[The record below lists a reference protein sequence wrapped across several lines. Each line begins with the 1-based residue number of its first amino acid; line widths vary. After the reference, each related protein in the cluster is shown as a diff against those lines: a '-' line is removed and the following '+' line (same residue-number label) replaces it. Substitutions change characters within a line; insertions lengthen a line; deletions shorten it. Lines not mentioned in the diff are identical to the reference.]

1 MDAAGILRVHPRPG
15 ARPGPLAVLVALG
28 LHALVGATAW
38 WGFQR
43 PAEPPRA
50 TFRIYRVN
58 IVSPPPQAYG
68 PPTLGPPVVNPS
80 KTAAPAARPAAPPAP
95 KPAPPPKAAPK
106 PKAAEK
112 PAKAPPEK
120 AAEKPARAP
129 VEEAGKA
136 ERTAKAKAGAQAPA
150 RGWKPHP
157 DAAVGGSGINVQ
169 LEGEEFP
176 YPGYLEN
183 IILQISR
190 FFRWNGS
197 PDLRAEAYFVIN
209 RDGSVS
215 DIQVTKSSGSF
226 QFDLTV
232 RGAIEAAGSRKA
244 FGALPRGFEGD
255 RLPISFYFQPPR

>member
-1 MDAAGILRVHPRPG
+1 MDAASILRAHPRPG
-15 ARPGPLAVLVALG
+15 ARPGPAAVLTAIG
-28 LHALVGATAW
+28 LHALVALAAW
-38 WGFQR
+38 YGMRQ
-43 PAEPPRA
+43 PAAPPRA
-50 TFRIYRVN
+50 EFRVYRVN
-58 IVSPPPQAYG
+58 IVSPPAQAYG
-68 PPTLGPPVVNPS
+68 PPTLGPPVVNPD
-80 KTAAPAARPAAPPAP
+80 KNAAPEA
-95 KPAPPPKAAPK
+95 KPAPPPPAPAARVAPK
-106 PKAAEK
+106 RAAKPDKAAEK
-112 PAKAPPEK
+112 K
-120 AAEKPARAP
+120 AAEAARAAAAKAAAG
-129 VEEAGKA
+129 AGKG
-136 ERTAKAKAGAQAPA
+136 KGAQAPA

-169 LEGEEFP
+169 LQGEEFP

-215 DIQVTKSSGSF
+215 DIQVTKTSGSF

-232 RGAIEAAGSRKA
+232 RGAIEAAGQRKA
-244 FGALPRGFEGD
+244 FGKLPQGFEGD

>member
-1 MDAAGILRVHPRPG
+1 MDAARILRVGPRPG
-15 ARPGPLAVLVALG
+15 ARPGATAVLVALG
-28 LHALVGATAW
+28 LHALVAFAAW
-38 WGFQR
+38 WGLQR
-43 PAEPPRA
+43 APTPPRA
-50 TFRIYRVN
+50 TFRVYRVN

-80 KTAAPAARPAAPPAP
+80 KTAAPTAKPAAPPAP
-95 KPAPPPKAAPK
+95 KPAPPPKVAPK
-106 PKAAEK
+106 PAEKAAK
-112 PAKAPPEK
+112 AAKAPPK
-120 AAEKPARAP
+120 P
-129 VEEAGKA
+129 VEKVTKAPAKETSAETGKA
-136 ERTAKAKAGAQAPA
+136 KGKAGAPAPA

-197 PDLRAEAYFVIN
+197 PDMRAEAYFVIN

-232 RGAIEAAGSRKA
+232 RGAIEAAGQRKA

>member
-1 MDAAGILRVHPRPG
+1 MDAARILRVGPRPG
-15 ARPGPLAVLVALG
+15 ARPGPTAVVVSLG
-28 LHALVGATAW
+28 LHALVAFGAW
-38 WGFQR
+38 WGFQHEA
-43 PAEPPRA
+43 PPPRA
-50 TFRIYRVN
+50 TFRVYRVN

-68 PPTLGPPVVNPS
+68 PPTLGPPVVNPA
-80 KTAAPAARPAAPPAP
+80 KNAAPTAKPAAPPAP
-95 KPAPPPKAAPK
+95 AVKVTPK
-106 PKAAEK
+106 PKPEK
-112 PAKAPPEK
+112 AAKAPPRKTSTE
-120 AAEKPARAP
+120 AAKS
-129 VEEAGKA
+129 
-136 ERTAKAKAGAQAPA
+136 KAGAQAPA

-209 RDGSVS
+209 RDGSVG
-215 DIQVTKSSGSF
+215 DIQVTRSSGSF

-232 RGAIEAAGSRKA
+232 RGAIEAAGQRKA
-244 FGALPRGFEGD
+244 FGRLPRGFEGD

>member
-1 MDAAGILRVHPRPG
+1 MDAARILRVGPRPG
-15 ARPGPLAVLVALG
+15 ARPGPVAIAVALA
-28 LHALVGATAW
+28 LHALVALAAW
-38 WGFQR
+38 WGLQR
-43 PAEPPRA
+43 APAPPRA

-80 KTAAPAARPAAPPAP
+80 KTAAPAAKPAPAPPAP
-95 KPAPPPKAAPK
+95 APRVTPKTP

-112 PAKAPPEK
+112 AAKAPPKPVEK
-120 AAEKPARAP
+120 ATKVPAKGTSSEREKGKGGAP
-129 VEEAGKA
+129 
-136 ERTAKAKAGAQAPA
+136 APA

-176 YPGYLEN
+176 YPGYLDN

-232 RGAIEAAGSRKA
+232 RGAIEAAGQRKA
-244 FGALPRGFEGD
+244 FGRLPRGFEGD

>member
-1 MDAAGILRVHPRPG
+1 MDAARILRVNPRPG
-15 ARPGPLAVLVALG
+15 ARPGPTAVLVSLG
-28 LHALVGATAW
+28 LHALVALAAW
-38 WGFQR
+38 WGFQQQA
-43 PAEPPRA
+43 PPPRA

-68 PPTLGPPVVNPS
+68 PPTLGPPAVNPP
-80 KTAAPAARPAAPPAP
+80 KNAAPTAR
-95 KPAPPPKAAPK
+95 PAPPPAPAVKVVPK
-106 PKAAEK
+106 PKPEK
-112 PAKAPPEK
+112 AAKAPPKKTTVE
-120 AAEKPARAP
+120 AAKGK
-129 VEEAGKA
+129 EAAKGS
-136 ERTAKAKAGAQAPA
+136 ETAKGKAGAQAPA

-209 RDGSVS
+209 RDGSVG
-215 DIQVTKSSGSF
+215 DIQVTRSSGSF

-232 RGAIEAAGSRKA
+232 RGAIEAAGQRKA
-244 FGALPRGFEGD
+244 FGRLPRGFEGD

>member
-1 MDAAGILRVHPRPG
+1 MDAAGILRVKARPG
-15 ARPGPLAVLVALG
+15 ARPGAAAVLVALG
-28 LHALVGATAW
+28 LHALVAVAAW
-38 WGFQR
+38 WGLQH
-43 PAEPPRA
+43 AAAPPRA

-80 KTAAPAARPAAPPAP
+80 KTAAPKAKPAPPAP
-95 KPAPPPKAAPK
+95 APAPK
-106 PKAAEK
+106 PKPVEK

-120 AAEKPARAP
+120 AVKE
-129 VEEAGKA
+129 
-136 ERTAKAKAGAQAPA
+136 TAKPRESARHDEAAQETAKGKGAAAAPA

-232 RGAIEAAGSRKA
+232 RGAIEAAGQRKA
-244 FGALPRGFEGD
+244 FGALPKGFEGD

>member
-1 MDAAGILRVHPRPG
+1 M
-15 ARPGPLAVLVALG
+15 
-28 LHALVGATAW
+28 
-38 WGFQR
+38 
-43 PAEPPRA
+43 
-50 TFRIYRVN
+50 
-58 IVSPPPQAYG
+58 
-68 PPTLGPPVVNPS
+68 VNPDRN
-80 KTAAPAARPAAPPAP
+80 AAPEARPAAPAP
-95 KPAPPPKAAPK
+95 PPPVKVAPRPTTKPAPRPKAPAE
-106 PKAAEK
+106 AA
-112 PAKAPPEK
+112 
-120 AAEKPARAP
+120 R
-129 VEEAGKA
+129 GKS
-136 ERTAKAKAGAQAPA
+136 KGAQAPA

-169 LEGEEFP
+169 LQGEEFP

-197 PDLRAEAYFVIN
+197 PDLRAEAYFVIK

-232 RGAIEAAGSRKA
+232 RGAIEAAGQRKA
-244 FGALPRGFEGD
+244 FGKLPPGFEGD